1 MAIYP
6 MEYPELWKNPYDGK
20 EYEIGQTIPLYQQ
33 ADGGLVGGEKVV
45 LLHDISIPAVGN
57 VQMPNG
63 TVLQL
68 PAIEPDPD
76 WFYIG
81 PSGPGWRVY
90 YARMEIKKDEAI
102 KQAQNSEF
110 V

>member
-6 MEYPELWKNPYDGK
+6 MEYPQLWKNPYDGK
-20 EYEIGQTIPLYQQ
+20 EYEIGETIPLYQT
-33 ADGGLVGGEKVV
+33 ADGGLVGGEVVV
-45 LLHDISIPAVGN
+45 LLLDNLLPALGE
-57 VQMPNG
+57 VQLPNG

-81 PSGPGWRVY
+81 PSGPGWRAHT
-90 YARMEIKKDEAI
+90 ARREIQKDEAI
-102 KQAQNSEF
+102 KQAQNSEYI
-110 V
+110 